1 MADFPEC
8 VENIVSALSGCREFS
23 WEVAESQVLRRGLVS
38 GTLLGGNLTC
48 LCQLLG
54 TPYFPDLKR
63 ALLLLEDRGEALYRL
78 DRLLTH
84 LKLAGVLDQVGG
96 LILGHFHECDDP
108 GKVRDLVMEQTR
120 GYSFPVVADLPFGHG
135 SPNEVIP
142 LGCSFLLDTFE
153 GSLRVISDFGFQI
166 SDG

>member
-1 MADFPEC
+1 MAEFPEY
-8 VENIVSALSGCREFS
+8 VENVVRALSGYDEFS
-23 WEVAESQVLRRGLVS
+23 WNVAESQVLRHGMAS

-54 TPYFPDLKR
+54 TPYFPDLKG

-84 LKLAGVLDQVGG
+84 LKLAGALDQIGG

-108 GKVRDLVMEQTR
+108 RKVRDLIMEQVR

-135 SPNEVIP
+135 SPNQVIP
-142 LGCSFLLDTFE
+142 LGSSFLLNTFE
-153 GSLRVISDFGFQI
+153 GTLELISDFGFRI
-166 SDG
+166 SE